1 MYQKGITGI
10 KHVVFFFN
18 AYTCIIKIKHDSLYY
33 NIICIKKV
41 LQGLNMTLMHRLYG
55 DQI

>member
-1 MYQKGITGI
+1 MIFNAYIFVGVSKMIFKAYTIGI
-10 KHVVFFFN
+10 KHVVFFN

-41 LQGLNMTLMHRLYG
+41 LQG
-55 DQI
+55 